1 MAMRSALINVMA
13 RATEKAGRALVRDF
27 GEVEQ
32 LQVSKKGPGDFVTSA
47 DTRAESI
54 LFEELGRAR
63 PDFDFW
69 MEEAGENNTGKSH
82 RWIIDALDGT
92 LNFLHGVPTW
102 AISVAVE
109 RLSAT
114 GNASGGE
121 IVAGMIYEPLT
132 DQTFWTEKGMGAFV
146 NHQRLRVSSRN
157 VMADALCGAS
167 GRRLTE
173 GDNAVLRQLADK
185 SAAVRRIGSC
195 ALSLAYVAAGRFD
208 GYWCRNMQPWDL
220 AAGLLLVRE
229 AGGMVTA
236 LDADPKATAPLMQS
250 KHLVA
255 SNYHLHQP
263 LVSLSK
269 V

>member
-13 RATEKAGRALVRDF
+13 RAAEKAGRILVRDF

-47 DTRAESI
+47 DTKAESI
-54 LFEELGRAR
+54 LHEELSRAR

-69 MEEAGENNTGKSH
+69 MEEAGEHNTGKSE

-102 AISVAVE
+102 AMSIAVE
-109 RLSAT
+109 RE
-114 GNASGGE
+114 GE
-121 IVAGMIYEPLT
+121 IVAGVIYEPIS

-146 NHQRLRVSSRN
+146 NHQRLRVSARS
-157 VMADALCGAS
+157 VLGDALCGSS
-167 GRRLTE
+167 GRRLTD
-173 GDNAVLRQLADK
+173 GDTAILQRLTMQ
-185 SAAVRRIGSC
+185 SAAMRRIGSC

-220 AAGLLLVRE
+220 AAGLLMVRE

-236 LDADPKATAPLMQS
+236 IDADPKQAESLMHS
-250 KHLVA
+250 KHLIV

-263 LVSLSK
+263 LVGLAK
-269 V
+269 G